1 MQSEELR
8 AVFDE
13 QAARY
18 DKQWAGMA
26 PVRDGLYFLLRSVYV
41 DLPADS
47 RILCVGAGTGV
58 ELAFLARTFPR
69 WRFTAVD
76 PSGAMLEVCRQR
88 AEAEGY
94 SSRCDFH
101 EGYLASL
108 PASDMYDGATCFLVS
123 QFILSQP
130 ARSDFFREIGSRLV
144 PGAIL
149 ASSDLASDADPN
161 VYEVLLRVWINVMS
175 SAGVEPE
182 VLERAR
188 AAYAKDVAILQPAL
202 IAAIIESG
210 GFDPPVQFYQ
220 AGLLHAWRSKRSS
233 SNAA

>member
-1 MQSEELR
+1 
-8 AVFDE
+8 
-13 QAARY
+13 
-18 DKQWAGMA
+18 
-26 PVRDGLYFLLRSVYV
+26 
-41 DLPADS
+41 
-47 RILCVGAGTGV
+47 
-58 ELAFLARTFPR
+58 
-69 WRFTAVD
+69 
-76 PSGAMLEVCRQR
+76 
-88 AEAEGY
+88 
-94 SSRCDFH
+94 
-101 EGYLASL
+101 
-108 PASDMYDGATCFLVS
+108 MYDGATCFLVS